1 VLSAIKTV
9 KRLRASR
16 PYLARSGKA
25 SRRSVAISFW
35 LSEPATVVFR
45 IDEVAP
51 DCRYVGKFIVR
62 ARAGRNVVRF
72 YGRLRGRAL
81 ALGTYRLTAHP
92 RSQVATRLA
101 GVTVVI
107 VNQPPGPA
115 KIAAERARNTCPGR
129 TPPSVRALVAAAAA
143 ATTGSGMA
151 SGGSTGEVA
160 GVRTASADEKSIA
173 SRAGGTLGSA
183 LGGAAETVETA
194 ARAIPPVLFALA
206 GLAVLLLALAA
217 MPQPVRASRAGVA
230 LVHHRGTLA
239 LAGVGVLL
247 ASVLSFMLLLA

>member
-1 VLSAIKTV
+1 M
-9 KRLRASR
+9 KRVRVSR
-16 PYLARSGKA
+16 PYLARRGKA

-45 IDEVAP
+45 VDEVAP
-51 DCRYVGKFIVR
+51 ACRYVGKFIVR
-62 ARAGRNVVRF
+62 AKAGRNVVRF
-72 YGRLRGRAL
+72 RGRLDGRTL
-81 ALGTYRLTAHP
+81 ALGTYRLTVHP
-92 RSQVATRLA
+92 RGQVATRLA

-107 VNQPPGPA
+107 VKQPPGPA

-143 ATTGSGMA
+143 ESEGSGSGTA
-151 SGGSTGEVA
+151 SGGSGGTTGEVA
-160 GVRTASADEKSIA
+160 GVQTNSSDANGIA
-173 SRAGGTLGSA
+173 SRAGGLGSA

-194 ARAIPPVLFALA
+194 ARAVPPVLFALA

-217 MPQPVRASRAGVA
+217 MPQPVRVSRTGAA

-239 LAGVGVLL
+239 LAGGGVMV
-247 ASVLSFMLLLA
+247 AAVLSFMLLA